1 MKNFLNAKQEWITT
15 IFRFGFGAFL
25 LYAGGIKAFDPAA
38 SANATAAYKILPTDI
53 AHLAGYI
60 LPWFEVALAIFLIL
74 GVFIRPAAMA
84 SALLMLM
91 FIGAIASVWARGMLI
106 DCGCLGGGGAI
117 DPSKATEARI
127 AYAVDIA
134 RDIAFVGMCLYIF
147 KYPYGKLS
155 LDKKPVTTQASED
168 QE

>member
-1 MKNFLNAKQEWITT
+1 MKDDEEFSYCKTRVDHNCIPSW
-15 IFRFGFGAFL
+15 FRWF
-25 LYAGGIKAFDPAA
+25 
-38 SANATAAYKILPTDI
+38 PT
-53 AHLAGYI
+53 LCRRPESLGYI

-74 GVFIRPAAMA
+74 GIFIRPAAIA

-127 AYAVDIA
+127 AYAVDIV

-147 KYPYGKLS
+147 KYPYGKFS
-155 LDKKPVTTQASED
+155 MDKKPETTTQASED